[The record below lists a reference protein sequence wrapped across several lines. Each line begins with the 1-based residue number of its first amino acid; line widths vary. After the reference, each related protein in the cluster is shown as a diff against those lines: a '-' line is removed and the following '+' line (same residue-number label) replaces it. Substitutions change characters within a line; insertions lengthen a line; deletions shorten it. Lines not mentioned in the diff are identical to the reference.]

1 MALFKAIYHDELQV
15 TCTNTLS
22 GAKVTTDAFLGYQNK
37 GEFLSPV
44 DLLVSSLCCCSLS
57 MVGTYADNHEI
68 DIEGAFL
75 EADYEVAVNPKRV
88 TKISLTFNMP
98 KDKEYTDKEKMMLEK
113 VAAACAVHHSL
124 NHDIEQ
130 NFTFIWA

>member
-1 MALFKAIYHDELQV
+1 MALFKAEYLGDLQV
-15 TCTNTLS
+15 KCTNTLS
-22 GAKVTTDAFLGYQNK
+22 GANVTTDAFLGYQNK
-37 GEFLSPV
+37 GDLLSPV

-68 DIEGAFL
+68 DIDGAWL

-88 TKISLTFNMP
+88 TKITLTFTMP
-98 KDKEYTDKEKMMLEK
+98 KDKEFSDKEKTMLEK

-124 NHDIEQ
+124 NHDIDQ
-130 NFTFIWA
+130 TFNFIW

>member
-1 MALFKAIYHDELQV
+1 MALFKAEYLGDLQV
-15 TCTNTLS
+15 KCTNTLS
-22 GAKVTTDAFLGYQNK
+22 GANVTTDAFLGYQNK
-37 GEFLSPV
+37 GDLLSPV

-68 DIEGAFL
+68 DIDGAWL

-88 TKISLTFNMP
+88 TKVTLTFTMP
-98 KDKEYTDKEKMMLEK
+98 KDKEYSDKEKMMLEK

-124 NHDIEQ
+124 NHDIDQ
-130 NFTFIWA
+130 SFNFVW

>member
-1 MALFKAIYHDELQV
+1 MALFKAEYLGDLQV
-15 TCTNTLS
+15 KCTNTLS
-22 GAKVTTDAFLGYQNK
+22 GANVTTDAFLGYQNK
-37 GEFLSPV
+37 GELLSPV

-68 DIEGAFL
+68 DIDGAWL

-88 TKISLTFNMP
+88 TKITLTFTMP
-98 KDKEYTDKEKMMLEK
+98 KDKEYSAKEKTMLEK

-124 NHDIEQ
+124 NHDIDQ
-130 NFTFIWA
+130 NFNFIW

>member
-1 MALFKAIYHDELQV
+1 MALFKAEYLGDLQV
-15 TCTNTLS
+15 KCTNTLS
-22 GAKVTTDAFLGYQNK
+22 GANVTTDAFLGYQNK
-37 GEFLSPV
+37 GDLLSPV

-68 DIEGAFL
+68 DIDGAWL

-88 TKISLTFNMP
+88 TKVTLTFTMP
-98 KDKEYTDKEKMMLEK
+98 KDKEYSDKEKMMLEK

-124 NHDIEQ
+124 NHDIDQ
-130 NFTFIWA
+130 TFNFVW